1 MSSTVG
7 RMKFPT
13 EWKVM
18 KKIHGSS
25 HHQPV
30 IVLIPNMLF
39 LKATPENL
47 IHVLSVLWFREFPG
61 SGDVKIAKMAIEI
74 VD

>member
-1 MSSTVG
+1 
-7 RMKFPT
+7 MKFPT

-18 KKIHGSS
+18 EKFHGSS
-25 HHQPV
+25 QHQPV

-47 IHVLSVLWFREFPG
+47 IHVLSVPWFREFPG